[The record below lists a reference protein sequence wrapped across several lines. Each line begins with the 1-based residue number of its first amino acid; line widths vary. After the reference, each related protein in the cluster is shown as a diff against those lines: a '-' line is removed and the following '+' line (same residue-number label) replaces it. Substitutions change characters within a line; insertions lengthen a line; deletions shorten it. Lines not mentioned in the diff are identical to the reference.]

1 MGALLRPGNA
11 LSSLLANQ
19 KENEI
24 ITYNYAE
31 VNDDKMFYREAGEG
45 QKI

>member
-1 MGALLRPGNA
+1 MLRPDNA

-24 ITYNYAE
+24 TTYNYAE
-31 VNDDKMFYREAGEG
+31 GNDDKMFYREAGKG